1 MEVVYVDFRS
11 IIMLDYD
18 SGDFG
23 RLIVKAEDMIILKSA
38 LLCHKSSDRLDTLL
52 VYLNLTFWL
61 RR

>member
-23 RLIVKAEDMIILKSA
+23 RLIVKAGDMIILETA
-38 LLCHKSSDRLDTLL
+38 LFCHKSSYRLDTLF
-52 VYLNLTFWL
+52 VHVNLTFWL

>member
-1 MEVVYVDFRS
+1 VDFRS

-23 RLIVKAEDMIILKSA
+23 RLIVEAGDVIILKTA
-38 LLCHKSSDRLDTLL
+38 LLCRKSSYRLDTLL